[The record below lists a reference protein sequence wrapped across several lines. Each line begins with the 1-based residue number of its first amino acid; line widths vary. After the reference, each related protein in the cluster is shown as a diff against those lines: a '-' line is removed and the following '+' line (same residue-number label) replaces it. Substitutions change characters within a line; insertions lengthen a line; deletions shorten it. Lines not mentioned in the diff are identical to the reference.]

1 MALLGIG
8 SVGNA
13 PGPLERLDVEKAQG
27 AEMIGYRTGSQF
39 VQGEELGLVLADVP
53 RSQAIG

>member
-1 MALLGIG
+1 ML
-8 SVGNA
+8 

-39 VQGEELGLVLADVP
+39 VHGEELGLVLADVP
-53 RSQAIG
+53 RSEAIG